1 MPRFL
6 KSRQQNTKE
15 PTDIAL
21 KVIVHASGRKS
32 ILRSDIASIV
42 ITKADGTID
51 KQIEEHNIGKF
62 SQEEA
67 EKIMREPQKID
78 LKKMSKSKVD
88 VS

>member
-1 MPRFL
+1 MPRFRL
-6 KSRQQNTKE
+6 SRQIRTRE
-15 PTDIAL
+15 PKNL
-21 KVIVHASGRKS
+21 SLRVIVHASGRKS

-51 KQIEEHNIGKF
+51 KPIEEHNIGKF

-78 LKKMSKSKVD
+78 LKKMSKGKVD